1 MRIACVG
8 AGPAGLY
15 FSILA
20 KRRDPRSDVTVY
32 ERSAADCAD
41 GWGVTFAPG
50 LVRRLRANDDESAR
64 EIERAAFRWR
74 HQFVCIRGER
84 VSYDNGTEIY
94 NLNRPRV
101 VQILASRA
109 RALGVRL
116 EYGAEVASR
125 AQLADADIIV
135 AADGAGS
142 TLREESGVFGTTAHV
157 APDKYIWL
165 GTDKLFGNF
174 SYHFTQTSH
183 GWIWA
188 SSYGVQSDL
197 STFVV
202 HCGAQAW
209 AGLGF
214 DTMTAADGI
223 ALIGEL
229 FKEELMGHRLMGQLT
244 EETNAYW
251 RSFRTVVNERWQ
263 DGTVALI
270 GDSAHTTHFS
280 AGLGMTLAIED
291 AIALADS
298 LGRHASVGRSLRE
311 YERQRMAQVRPH
323 QAQAGRSGR
332 WFAGISRYIDQ
343 EPARFATLLHARR
356 SALQPLLPPSA
367 YYHLRQAR
375 RRVAPIVKAAI
386 R

>member
-1 MRIACVG
+1 VRIACVG

-20 KRRDPRSDVTVY
+20 KLRDPRGDVTVY
-32 ERSAADCAD
+32 ERSAADRAG

-50 LVRRLRANDDESAR
+50 LMRQLHVSDGESAR
-64 EIERAAFRWR
+64 AIEKAAFRWSR
-74 HQFVCIRGER
+74 QFVCIRGER
-84 VSYDNGTEIY
+84 VPYDSGTEIY
-94 NLNRPRV
+94 NLNRPRIV
-101 VQILASRA
+101 EILAARA

-116 EYGAEVASR
+116 EYGTEVESR
-125 AQLADADIIV
+125 AQLADADLIV

-142 TLREESGVFGTTAHV
+142 RLRQESDAFGTTAHV
-157 APDKYIWL
+157 ATDKYLWL
-165 GTDKLFGNF
+165 GTDRMFRTF
-174 SYHFTQTSH
+174 SYHFTQTGH

-202 HCGAQAW
+202 HCGARTW

-214 DTMTAADGI
+214 DTMTAADGL
-223 ALIGEL
+223 ALIGDL

-244 EETNAYW
+244 EETDAYW
-251 RSFRTVVNERWQ
+251 RSFRTVVNKRWQ

-280 AGLGMTLAIED
+280 AGLGTTLAIED
-291 AIALADS
+291 AVALAGC
-298 LGRHASVGRSLRE
+298 LGRHASIGPSLRE
-311 YERQRMAQVRPH
+311 YERQRKAQVRPQ
-323 QAQAGRSGR
+323 QARAGHSGR
-332 WFAGISRYIDQ
+332 WFADISRYIDQ

-356 SALQPLLPPSA
+356 SALQPLLPPPA

-375 RRVAPIVKAAI
+375 RRAVPIVKAAI